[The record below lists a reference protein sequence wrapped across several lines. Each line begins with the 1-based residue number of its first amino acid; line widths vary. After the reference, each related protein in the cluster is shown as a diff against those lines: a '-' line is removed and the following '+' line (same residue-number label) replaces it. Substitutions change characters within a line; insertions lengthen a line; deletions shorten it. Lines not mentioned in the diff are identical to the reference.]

1 MKGQSIKVTITSSIN
16 KQTAAS
22 EKLYNSNTQRH
33 LDRVANHLRNH
44 ILKNM
49 KKTMKSPEPNKFVD
63 GEPHYPSLPG
73 HPPAIDT
80 GRLSSSIQIT
90 RAMPFPN
97 QAGHATTIS
106 TNVWYARKLE
116 EGIGIAARPFMGK
129 SSQAFQDTKNYANK
143 IASDISIIRDLPKP
157 ARTGAKIK

>member
-1 MKGQSIKVTITSSIN
+1 MKGQLVKVTITSSID
-16 KQTAAS
+16 KQIAES
-22 EKLYNSNTQRH
+22 MKLYNHNAQRH

-49 KKTMKSPEPNKFVD
+49 KKTSKSPVASKIVG

-73 HPPAIDT
+73 NPPAIDT
-80 GRLSSSIQIT
+80 GRLLNSIHVT

-97 QAGHATTIS
+97 QDGHSNSVS

-116 EGIGIAARPFMGK
+116 EGVGVKARPFMGK
-129 SSQAFQDTKNYANK
+129 SSRAFQDTENYANK
-143 IASDISIIRDLPKP
+143 IASDISISKNLPKP
-157 ARTGAKIK
+157 AKGVKLR